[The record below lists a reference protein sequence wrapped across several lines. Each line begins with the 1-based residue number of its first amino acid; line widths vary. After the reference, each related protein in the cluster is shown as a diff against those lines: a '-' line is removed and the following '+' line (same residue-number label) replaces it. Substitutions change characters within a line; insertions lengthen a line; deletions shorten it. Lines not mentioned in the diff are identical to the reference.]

1 MTDKGAEDNKK
12 DPEVDIVKLKAD
24 YETAIADL
32 AKANEKIGS
41 LETEKAQL
49 NAYIAKY
56 VSSNTPST
64 NGGVVEKK
72 SFNDM
77 YIECLKEMEN
87 KKE

>member
-1 MTDKGAEDNKK
+1 MAEGAEDIKK
-12 DPEVDIVKLKAD
+12 EPEVDIVKLKAD
-24 YETAIADL
+24 YENATNEL
-32 AKANEKIGS
+32 TKANEKIAS
-41 LETEKAQL
+41 LESEKAQL

-56 VSSNTPST
+56 VSSNTPSN

>member
-1 MTDKGAEDNKK
+1 MSEGAEDIKK
-12 DPEVDIVKLKAD
+12 DPDVDIVKLKAD
-24 YETAIADL
+24 YETAVADL

-41 LETEKAQL
+41 LESEKAQL

-56 VSSNTPST
+56 VSSNTPAN

-87 KKE
+87 KKV

>member
-1 MTDKGAEDNKK
+1 MVEGAEDIKK

-24 YETAIADL
+24 YENAISEL
-32 AKANEKIGS
+32 NKANEKIGT
-41 LETEKAQL
+41 LESEKAQL

-56 VSSNTPST
+56 VSSNTPSN

>member
-1 MTDKGAEDNKK
+1 MTEGVEDIKK

-32 AKANEKIGS
+32 AKANEKIGT
-41 LETEKAQL
+41 LESEKAQL
-49 NAYIAKY
+49 NAYIVKY
-56 VSSNTPST
+56 VSSNTPSNT
-64 NGGVVEKK
+64 GGVVEKK

>member
-1 MTDKGAEDNKK
+1 MIEGAEDIKK

-24 YETAIADL
+24 YENAISEL
-32 AKANEKIGS
+32 NKANEKIGT
-41 LETEKAQL
+41 LESEKAQL

-56 VSSNTPST
+56 VSSNTPSN